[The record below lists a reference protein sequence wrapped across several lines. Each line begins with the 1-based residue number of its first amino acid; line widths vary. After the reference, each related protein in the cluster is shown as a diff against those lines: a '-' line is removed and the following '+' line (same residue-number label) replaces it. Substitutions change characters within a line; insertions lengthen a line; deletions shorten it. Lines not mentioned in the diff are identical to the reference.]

1 MSTTATIARQEIPV
15 GKWTLDRTHSKVAF
29 EVRHMG
35 VSTFASQ
42 FDEFDAVVNGG
53 QQPSLEGTV
62 NAASIEAGDEQ
73 LRGHLLSP
81 EFFDIE
87 RHPVLRFES
96 SSLEISDD
104 GAASL
109 SGVLEIKGER
119 REVSASGRYAY
130 QAADIAGNEKIGL
143 TLETTVDRR
152 DFGLDWQADLP
163 SGDPVLEW
171 DVAVRIA
178 LELVRAEA

>member
-1 MSTTATIARQEIPV
+1 MSTTATATQQEVPV
-15 GKWTLDRTHSKVAF
+15 GRWTLDRTHSKVAF

-42 FDEFDAVVNGG
+42 FDEFDAAVNGG
-53 QQPSLEGTV
+53 EQPALEGSV

-87 RHPVLRFES
+87 RHPALRFES
-96 SSLEISDD
+96 SSLEIGDD
-104 GAASL
+104 GSASL
-109 SGVLEIKGER
+109 SGILEIKGER
-119 REVSASGRYAY
+119 REVSANGRYAY
-130 QAADIAGNEKIGL
+130 QAADVAGNEKIGL

-152 DFGLDWQADLP
+152 DFGLDWQAELP

-171 DVAVRIA
+171 DVSVRIA
-178 LELVRAEA
+178 LEFARAEA